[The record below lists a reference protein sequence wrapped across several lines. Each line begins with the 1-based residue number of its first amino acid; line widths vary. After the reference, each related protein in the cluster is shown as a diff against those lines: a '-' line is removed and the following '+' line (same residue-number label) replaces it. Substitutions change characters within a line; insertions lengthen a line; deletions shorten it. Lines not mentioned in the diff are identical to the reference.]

1 MQIQIICFINS
12 TIWEEQ
18 QSNSEQWDSG
28 CYLLTCTT
36 LQLLAFRL
44 TFTAKKSGF
53 TFKSQ

>member
-18 QSNSEQWDSG
+18 QSNSEQRDSG
-28 CYLLTCTT
+28 CCLLTCTT